1 MVGLAKASWTFALL
15 VFYLSMRSLGGFL
28 MSNCTARFLLMITEL
43 ASLAIIVFRVQ
54 KASKDSG
61 LVIKTND
68 NTKQK
73 LNTDIKQ
80 MG

>member
-1 MVGLAKASWTFALL
+1 
-15 VFYLSMRSLGGFL
+15 

-54 KASKDSG
+54 RASKDSG